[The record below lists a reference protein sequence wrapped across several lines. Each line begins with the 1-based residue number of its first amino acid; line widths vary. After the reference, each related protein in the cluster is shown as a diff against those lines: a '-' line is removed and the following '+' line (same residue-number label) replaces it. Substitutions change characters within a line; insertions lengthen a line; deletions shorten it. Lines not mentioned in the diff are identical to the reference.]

1 MTGYKLTEIKGVG
14 TKRAQLFRRLGVD
27 CVDAL
32 LHYYPRKYVDYSQPV
47 KLSEAEHDT
56 VCCVKAT
63 VTTAPKEHR
72 IRKNMVLYKFVAE
85 SDGVQLR
92 VTIFNNKYLAA
103 KIAVGK
109 QYIFYGKVTGNFI
122 VKEMSSPEI
131 LPIDRSYI
139 RPLYPSTANLP
150 SYMIESTVLK
160 ALELRGKVS
169 DYLPAEALDAFGLCS
184 LDDAIR
190 NIHFPADTYSL
201 SAARKRLV
209 FDELMLLQLGMRR
222 IKAAT
227 DQNSGFVL
235 KNDYSGEFAAKLPYT
250 LTGVQQRAIAD
261 SVRDMS
267 SGKQMNRLIQG
278 DVGSG
283 KTAVAASLAYSTVKC
298 GRQVAVMAPTEILAE
313 QHYKSFV
320 KILNGSGIHI
330 ELLTGSLSA
339 SAKKALH
346 SRLENGEID
355 ILIGTHALISD
366 GVTFDKLGL
375 AVTDEQHRFGVMQRS
390 ALTAKGD
397 NPHLLVMSATPI
409 PRTLALMIY
418 GELDVS
424 VLDELPAGRQKIS
437 TYVIPSDLHER
448 MYGYVKKHLDAGR
461 QGYVVCPLVEKS
473 DDDESDLI
481 SVEEYAKQLQNGPF
495 RGYKL
500 ALLHGKMLAAEK
512 DGVMRRFA
520 AGEIQLLVSTTV
532 IEVGIDVPNATI
544 MVVENADRFGLS
556 QLHQLRGRVGRGEF
570 ASDCIL
576 VSDDQSAL
584 SRERL
589 NTMKNSS
596 DGFAI
601 AEADLK
607 LRGPGNFF
615 GRKQHGLPDLKI
627 ADLQADLPTLELA
640 GRCAAMI
647 INGQIKLDNQQSY
660 LLDERIN
667 MLFSDDVAMN

>member
-1 MTGYKLTEIKGVG
+1 MNGYKLTEIKGVG
-14 TKRAQLFRRLGVD
+14 TKRAQLFNRLGVD

-32 LHYYPRKYVDYSQPV
+32 LHYYPRKYVDYSSPI
-47 KLSEAEHDT
+47 KLSQAEHDT
-56 VCCVKAT
+56 VCCVSAT
-63 VTTAPKEHR
+63 VTAAPKEHR
-72 IRKNMVLYKFVAE
+72 IRKNMVLYKFTAQ

-103 KIAVGK
+103 KIAVGQ
-109 QYIFYGKVTGNFI
+109 QYIFYGKITGNFI

-131 LPIDRSYI
+131 LPLDKAYI
-139 RPLYPSTANLP
+139 RPLYPSTATLP
-150 SYMIESTVLK
+150 SYMIEGTVQK
-160 ALELRGKVS
+160 ALELRGKIS
-169 DYLPAEALDAFGLCS
+169 DYLPDGARDALGLCS
-184 LDDAIR
+184 LDDAVR
-190 NIHFPADTYSL
+190 GIHFPADYESL
-201 SAARKRLV
+201 AAARKRLV

-222 IKAAT
+222 IKVGNE
-227 DQNSGFVL
+227 QHSGFVL
-235 KNDYSGEFAAKLPYT
+235 KSDFSGEFAALLPYT
-250 LTGVQQRAIAD
+250 LTGAQQRAIAD
-261 SVRDMS
+261 AVRDMS
-267 SGKQMNRLIQG
+267 SGRQMNRLIQG

-283 KTAVAASLAYSTVKC
+283 KTAVAASLAYSTVKS

-313 QHYKSFV
+313 QHYKSFTAM
-320 KILNGSGIHI
+320 LHGSGIHI
-330 ELLTGSLSA
+330 ELLTGSLTPA
-339 SAKKALH
+339 AKRALY

-375 AVTDEQHRFGVMQRS
+375 AVTDEQHRFGVRQRS

-437 TYVIPSDLHER
+437 TYVISSDLHER
-448 MYGYVKKHLDAGR
+448 MYGYIKKHLDAGR

-473 DDDESDLI
+473 EDEASDLI
-481 SVEEYAKQLQNGPF
+481 SVEQYCDKLQNGPF
-495 RGYKL
+495 KDYRL
-500 ALLHGKMLAAEK
+500 ALLHGKMPAAEK

-556 QLHQLRGRVGRGEF
+556 QLHQLRGRVGRGKH

-576 VSDDQSAL
+576 VSDDQSDL

-589 NTMKNSS
+589 STMKNSS
-596 DGFAI
+596 DGFVI

-607 LRGPGNFF
+607 LRGPGDFF
-615 GRKQHGLPDLKI
+615 GQKQHGLPALKI
-627 ADLQADLPTLELA
+627 ADLAADLPTLELA

-647 INGQIKLDNQQSY
+647 MNGQIRLNNEQSY
-660 LLDERIN
+660 LLDERIKA
-667 MLFSDDVAMN
+667 LFSDDIAMN